1 MNWLIRHRRTFILIA
16 LVTTPLASVGYSSAS
31 FTASTS
37 NPGNAITASPDFV
50 APTVTITAPTGT
62 VSNNAPTFTG
72 AAGTASGDQP
82 TVAVKIYNGST
93 PTGSPVQTLSANG
106 ASGSW
111 SVPASG
117 SLPQGTYTAEATQTD
132 TLSNVGKADQ
142 TFVVDTTAPS
152 LTLVNPID
160 NALTNVTATTFS
172 GAAGTATGDATTVTV
187 KVYSGTTVNA
197 ANLVRTLSA
206 PVSGGTWTVNAA
218 PVLTQGVYTVQ
229 ATQSDSAV
237 PANVGTS
244 AAHTFTLDTTKPT
257 VTGAVIASEDTGNP
271 LSPNF
276 VSGLAASTRSFRIY
290 ATITDTGG
298 SDPTAGTATAATTG
312 IIVAGTQ
319 NVPLVYHVT
328 PVIVGGVSYNWF
340 SLVQTAGTG
349 GGFNGTK
356 NFSVTATDQAGN
368 VSTPLAK
375 TVTFDSNAPNA
386 RNLTNVP
393 VLTGTAVTIVDGNTP
408 TDNGG
413 SGLNNLQIQQRT
425 AAGPGAWNTICAV
438 TAAPWQCVFNSTT
451 VPDGTYNFQARA
463 VDNAGNVG
471 TSNTIRTG
479 VVDNTPPTVTLAN
492 PGATLSATTSLS
504 ATFADGAGTGVKN
517 IVFERS
523 PHNANTWTTICTAA
537 NPTSPATCSFNPT
550 VVADGTSLDLRATV
564 TDGAAPAFVTSSA
577 LQTVTVDYGPR
588 GTDIQANVANNT
600 ISNGDV
606 LTLTYDQGILL
617 SSVVAGWT
625 TGTQA
630 VQVRAINNSN
640 ANDRI
645 QVFNAAGTTQLP
657 FGTINLNR
665 NFVNG
670 AATGNGVYLRFTGT
684 LSTNAA
690 HTQLIVTLTSAPT
703 LVGGATSATPGATAN
718 MTWTP
723 SATVTDPGGHAGA
736 TTLVTET
743 GTLDADF

>member
-1 MNWLIRHRRTFILIA
+1 VNWLIRHLRTFIVIA
-16 LVTTPLASVGYSSAS
+16 LVTTPLASVGFSSAS
-31 FTASTS
+31 FTASTT
-37 NPGNAITASPDFV
+37 NPNNTITASPDFV
-50 APTVTITAPTGT
+50 APVVTITAPTGT
-62 VSNNAPTFTG
+62 ISANKPTFTG

-82 TVAVKIYNGST
+82 TVTVKIYSGST
-93 PTGSPVQTLSANG
+93 PTGTALQTLSANG
-106 ASGSW
+106 ASGTW
-111 SVPASG
+111 SVLASAT
-117 SLPQGTYTAEATQTD
+117 LPDGTYTAEATQTD
-132 TLSNVGKADQ
+132 TLANVGKADQ
-142 TFVVDTTAPS
+142 TFTVDTVAPS
-152 LTLVNPID
+152 LTLVNPIN

-187 KVYSGTTVNA
+187 KVYTGASVIP

-237 PANVGTS
+237 PANVATS

-257 VTGAVIASEDTGNP
+257 VTGAVIASEDNTNP

-276 VSGLAASTRSFRIY
+276 VSGLAASTRTFRIY

-298 SDPTAGTATAATTG
+298 SDVTLGTATAATTG
-312 IIVAGTQ
+312 IIVAGAQ
-319 NVPLVYHVT
+319 NVSLVYHVT

-340 SLVQTAGTG
+340 SLVQTAGS
-349 GGFNGTK
+349 GFAGTK
-356 NFSVTATDQAGN
+356 NYSVTATDQAGN
-368 VSTPLAK
+368 VSTALAK
-375 TVTFDSNAPNA
+375 TVAFDSTNPNA

-393 VLTGTAVTIVDGNTP
+393 VLTGTAVTIVDSATP
-408 TDNGG
+408 TDAGG

-425 AAGPGAWNTICAV
+425 VTGPGAWNTICQV
-438 TAAPWQCVFNSTT
+438 TATPWQCSFNSTT
-451 VPDGTYNFQARA
+451 VPDGSYNFQARA

-471 TSNTIRTG
+471 TSATIRTG
-479 VVDNTPPTVTLAN
+479 IVDNTAPTVTLAN
-492 PGATLSATTSLS
+492 PGATISATTNLS

-537 NPTSPATCSFNPT
+537 NPVSPRVCSFDPT
-550 VVADGTSLDLRATV
+550 TVADGTSLDLRATV

-577 LQTVTVDYGPR
+577 IVTTTVDYGPR
-588 GTDIQANVANNT
+588 GTDIQANVTNNT
-600 ISNGDV
+600 IDNADV
-606 LTLTYDQGILL
+606 LTLTYDQGIQL

-630 VQVRAINNSN
+630 VQVRAINNSTTD
-640 ANDRI
+640 DRI

-665 NFVNG
+665 NFVGG
-670 AATGNGVYLRFTGT
+670 AATGNGVYLRYTGT

-690 HTQLIVTLTSAPT
+690 HTQLIVTLTSAAT
-703 LVGGATSATPGATAN
+703 LIGGATSATPNATAN

-723 SATVTDPGGHAGA
+723 SATVTDPGGHAGS
-736 TTLVTET
+736 TTTVTET
-743 GTLDADF
+743 GTLDRDF